1 MSFFIKIILIISGI
15 YLFFK
20 LIFKGLLN
28 LFFDSETK
36 NFNAKKREQDEMVR
50 QSKKQQGRVTI
61 KYQPKSDK
69 NFKKDEGDYV
79 DFEEV

>member
-1 MSFFIKIILIISGI
+1 ML
-15 YLFFK
+15 FK
-20 LIFKGLLN
+20 LIFKGLRSV
-28 LFFDSETK
+28 FFDDETK
-36 NFNAKKREQDEMVR
+36 NFNAKKREQDDM
-50 QSKKQQGRVTI
+50 QSKNQQGRVTI

>member
-1 MSFFIKIILIISGI
+1 MNFLIKIILIISGI
-15 YLFFK
+15 YMLFK
-20 LIFKGLLN
+20 LIFKGLRSV
-28 LFFDSETK
+28 FFDDETK
-36 NFNAKKREQDEMVR
+36 NFNAKKREQDDM
-50 QSKKQQGRVTI
+50 QSKNQQGRVTI